1 MINTY
6 DFQVAHPDYFK
17 QCAVK
22 DLLFLYYKCPQEE
35 KKVNLYTHYNKI
47 IYVLNGK
54 KAIHHCGKS
63 WLLNE
68 DSAYLIRKTAYNQE
82 RFYDQEWEV
91 LCFYLPDEYV
101 RQVYKEYRSQ
111 LPVANLPK
119 PTCDMLI
126 EIQVNEATRAFFYSI
141 LPYLTQQLQPS
152 ESLLELKFR
161 ELIFNILSN
170 PANSNFLT
178 YVNSISDCTKPL
190 LQEIME
196 ANYTFNL
203 SLAEF
208 ARIAHRSLASFKRD
222 FKESFDTT
230 PGKWLTEKRLEYAKL
245 MLNTSK
251 KRINEIAGES
261 GFENVTHFSRV
272 FKDRFGLSPLN
283 YRKQRKYV
291 VSG

>member
-1 MINTY
+1 MLNTY
-6 DFQVAHPDYFK
+6 DFQVAHPEYFK

-54 KAIHHCGKS
+54 KSIHHRGKS
-63 WLLNE
+63 WLLTK
-68 DSAYLIRKTAYNQE
+68 DSSFLIRKTAYNQE
-82 RFYDQEWEV
+82 RFYDTEWEV
-91 LCFYLPDEYV
+91 LCFYLPDNYLQ
-101 RQVYKEYRSQ
+101 QVFKEYRSQ
-111 LPVANLPK
+111 LPLKNLPN
-119 PTCDMLI
+119 PPSDMLI
-126 EIQVNEATRAFFYSI
+126 EINVNEATRAFFYSI
-141 LPYLTQQLQPS
+141 VPYFTQQAQPS

-170 PANSNFLT
+170 PANSDLLA
-178 YVNSISDCTKPL
+178 YVNSMSDCSKPF

-208 ARIAHRSLASFKRD
+208 ARIAQRSLASFKRD
-222 FKESFDTT
+222 FKENFDTT
-230 PGKWLTEKRLEYAKL
+230 PGKWLTQKRLDYAQL
-245 MLNTSK
+245 LLNTCQK
-251 KRINEIAGES
+251 NVNEIAYDS

-272 FKDRFGLSPLN
+272 FKEKFGLSPLK
-283 YRKQRKYV
+283 YRKQKAA
-291 VSG
+291 